1 MGYSSGLSC
10 GPMNLR
16 EHLGPIDI
24 YLLDQLLKGRL
35 LPGMSLLDAGC
46 GSGRNLVYFLRHGYE
61 AFGVDESPRAVEQVR
76 LLAAELAP
84 EVSPES
90 FQVSDLAEIP
100 FPADR
105 FDAVLCSAVL
115 HFSRDEGHFDR
126 MLAEM
131 WRVLKPGGLFFARL
145 ASTIGVER
153 LMSTPPREVVRA
165 PGRDGALPRGR
176 GNART
181 KDGPARRDLA
191 RAAQDHGRPEP
202 EVDDHLGVAE
212 ERRGLEK
219 ERAGQTASYRALAP
233 SGHGAPP
240 SIQVLKL
247 ATKTS
252 WGTETGARP
261 TPGSHPQRTSLSWA
275 T

>member
-1 MGYSSGLSC
+1 
-10 GPMNLR
+10 MNLR

-61 AFGVDESPRAVEQVR
+61 VYGVDESPQAVEQVR
-76 LLAAELAP
+76 LLAHELAP
-84 EVSPES
+84 EVPPES
-90 FQVSDLAEIP
+90 FQVADLAKIP

-115 HFSRDEGHFDR
+115 HFSRDEVHFDR

-153 LMSTPPREVVRA
+153 LVR
-165 PGRDGALPRGR
+165 PLQGRWYALP
-176 GNART
+176 
-181 KDGPARRDLA
+181 DGTERFLVDEGMLER
-191 RAAQDHGRPEP
+191 RAAQLGGIWLEP
-202 EVDDHLGVAE
+202 LKTTVVQNQ
-212 ERRGLEK
+212 RSM
-219 ERAGQTASYRALAP
+219 TTW
-233 SGHGAPP
+233 
-240 SIQVLKL
+240 VLQK
-247 ATKTS
+247 S
-252 WGTETGARP
+252 SE
-261 TPGSHPQRTSLSWA
+261 GSTFL
-275 T
+275 

>member
-1 MGYSSGLSC
+1 
-10 GPMNLR
+10 MNLR

-61 AFGVDESPRAVEQVR
+61 VCGVDESPRAVEQVR
-76 LLAAELAP
+76 LLARELAP
-84 EVSPES
+84 DVAPES

-115 HFSRDEGHFDR
+115 HFSRDESHFDR

-153 LMSTPPREVVRA
+153 LVQPLQ
-165 PGRDGALPRGR
+165 GRWYALP
-176 GNART
+176 
-181 KDGPARRDLA
+181 D
-191 RAAQDHGRPEP
+191 
-202 EVDDHLGVAE
+202 
-212 ERRGLEK
+212 
-219 ERAGQTASYRALAP
+219 
-233 SGHGAPP
+233 
-240 SIQVLKL
+240 
-247 ATKTS
+247 
-252 WGTETGARP
+252 GTERFLVDEGMLE
-261 TPGSHPQRTSLSWA
+261 QRSAQLGGIWLEPLKTTVVQNQRSMTTWVLQKSGDGRRQSVP
-275 T
+275 

>member
-1 MGYSSGLSC
+1 
-10 GPMNLR
+10 MNLR

-46 GSGRNLVYFLRHGYE
+46 GGGRNLVYFLRNGYE
-61 AFGVDESPRAVEQVR
+61 VYGVDENPQAVEQVR
-76 LLAAELAP
+76 LLARELAP
-84 EVSPES
+84 EVPPER

-105 FDAVLCSAVL
+105 FDAVVCSAVL

-153 LMSTPPREVVRA
+153 LVQPLE
-165 PGRDGALPRGR
+165 GRWYALP
-176 GNART
+176 
-181 KDGPARRDLA
+181 DGSERFLVDAGMLER
-191 RAAQDHGRPEP
+191 RAARLGGIWLEP
-202 EVDDHLGVAE
+202 LKTTVVQNQ
-212 ERRGLEK
+212 RSM
-219 ERAGQTASYRALAP
+219 TTW
-233 SGHGAPP
+233 
-240 SIQVLKL
+240 VLRK
-247 ATKTS
+247 
-252 WGTETGARP
+252 GGE
-261 TPGSHPQRTSLSWA
+261 GSTLL
-275 T
+275 